1 MERGNGI
8 WFFYRGLFHFVK
20 TLLYSGAKAV
30 GKEVLKTISHAINDT
45 LNKETEQPVGDI
57 LKTRFIE
64 EKGNLQEK
72 IKQMTGSGLGLK
84 RKRKPKKSQ
93 SQGKRTKVMDI
104 FTEEK
109 KKKK

>member
-1 MERGNGI
+1 M
-8 WFFYRGLFHFVK
+8 
-20 TLLYSGAKAV
+20 YSGAKAV

-84 RKRKPKKSQ
+84 RKREPKKSQ
-93 SQGKRTKVMDI
+93 FQGKRRKVKDNSKGI
-104 FTEEK
+104 RRRKRNNGVFK
-109 KKKK
+109 IRSRHFS